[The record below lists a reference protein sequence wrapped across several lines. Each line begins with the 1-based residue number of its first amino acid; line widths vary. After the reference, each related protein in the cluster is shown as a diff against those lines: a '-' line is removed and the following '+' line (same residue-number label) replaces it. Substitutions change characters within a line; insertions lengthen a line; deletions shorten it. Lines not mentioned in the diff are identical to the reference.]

1 MTTDAVH
8 TLRLWLWRAMVA
20 ILALIT
26 LAAGLVAHAN
36 FAPFWHSAGRIA
48 DSIDEVRPTHVG
60 LVLGTTDRIDGRENP
75 YFRHRID
82 AAARLWH
89 AGRVATLLVSGDNR
103 SRYYNEP
110 VRMREALVARGVPAD
125 RIVCDFAGLRTFDSV
140 VRAKEVFGIDEV
152 LFISQ
157 RFHVERAIYIARS
170 RGIDARGFAAD
181 DVEPQLAVKTRVR
194 EIGARIRMW
203 LDVHVL
209 DTRPRHLGKR
219 IHLP

>member
-1 MTTDAVH
+1 MTADAAH
-8 TLRLWLWRAMVA
+8 TLRLWLWRTAVA

-26 LAAGLVAHAN
+26 LAAGWVAHAN
-36 FAPFWHSAGRIA
+36 LAPFLASAGRIA
-48 DSIDEVRPTHVG
+48 DSVGKVRPTPVG

-157 RFHVERAIYIARS
+157 RFHVERAIYIAKS
-170 RGIDARGFAAD
+170 RGIDAHGFAAE
-181 DVEPQLAVKTRVR
+181 DVEPHLALKTRVR

-209 DTRPRHLGKR
+209 DTRPRHLGER